1 MNGKNGMT
9 PQTKIL
15 LALILV
21 VGAAAAFYF
30 LGYKPLQEQQQQLQA
45 QISEAEQQ
53 IETEQTKIAGIN
65 KRKEEIED
73 GKLSGSAV
81 EVYDSSNGEWAAV
94 SDIMKRYA
102 TSYSL
107 SFGEPQCD
115 DGTYVRRSMAVTF
128 TAADYTT
135 AKQILAELA
144 ASRYRNI
151 IKDIKLTSTGS
162 TSDAKF
168 TGFNADNPVQGSAN
182 IVFFETVKGAENTTG
197 LKMNSNGN

>member
-1 MNGKNGMT
+1 MNRKNGMT
-9 PQTKIL
+9 PQTKL
-15 LALILV
+15 LLILV
-21 VGAAAAFYF
+21 LIIGAVSAFYL
-30 LGYKPLQEQQQQLQA
+30 LGYKPLQEQQQQLRA

-94 SDIMKRYA
+94 SEVMKRYA

-115 DGTYVRRSMAVTF
+115 DGIYVRRSMTVTF

-144 ASRYRNI
+144 ASRYRNLI
-151 IKDIKLTSTGS
+151 RNIKLTSTGS
-162 TSDAKF
+162 MSDAGF

-182 IVFFETVKGAENTTG
+182 IVFFETVKGSTNTTG
-197 LKMNSNGN
+197 LKMNSKGK